1 MRGRLLHGR
10 LLRLLL
16 KLRGLEIGE
25 LVMMVV
31 THLGRLW
38 LVMGDGR
45 GDVVEER
52 AARTARAVRTALV
65 ATR

>member
-31 THLGRLW
+31 AHLGRLW

-45 GDVVEER
+45 SDVVEER
-52 AARTARAVRTALV
+52 AARAARAVRTALV